1 MRIDV
6 ILEPHLSAEEM
17 ARLGRLAESYGIGGV
32 WVPNNIAS
40 RDPFVNFVPLAGQ
53 TRQLRLGPTAVSP
66 YEVHPARMA
75 NLLLTLN
82 ELSGGRAQI
91 VVGGGG
97 GTMEAMGIKPQRM
110 VRAVR
115 ECVEILRLAASGKPG
130 TYKGEVYRM
139 AWLDASWAK
148 APLPAIYVGANGPK
162 MLRMAAGCG
171 DGIMTGDFTP
181 ERVRWTRGV
190 LDPALAAHGRDRAKF
205 AFSNFWA
212 WHVKESREEAER
224 EARVYL
230 TVRGTI
236 WEPYIHDVVSPEEA
250 KMVASHHASF
260 VRAYQK
266 KSPDID
272 GVPEAILGKITSRGM
287 SASPTSEIDREI
299 ERMREF
305 QAAGLTEIALCLYAQ
320 PADSIRL
327 IGERLLPALK

>member
-6 ILEPHLSAEEM
+6 IIEPHLSAEET

-40 RDPFVNFVPLAGQ
+40 RDPFVNFVPCAQQ
-53 TRQLRLGPTAVSP
+53 TTHLRMGPTAVSP

-75 NLLLTLN
+75 NSLLTLN
-82 ELSGGRAQI
+82 ELSAGRAQI

-97 GTMEAMGIKPQRM
+97 GTMEAMRIKPQRM

-115 ECVEILRLAASGKPG
+115 ECVDILRLAASGKPG
-130 TYKGEVYRM
+130 SYKGEIYNM
-139 AWLDASWAK
+139 AWLDASWSRT
-148 APLPAIYVGANGPK
+148 PPPSIYIGANGPQ
-162 MLRMAAGCG
+162 MLRMAANCG

-181 ERVRWTRGV
+181 DRVRWARNI
-190 LDPALAAHGRDRAKF
+190 LDPALAQIGRDRCAF

-212 WHVKESREEAER
+212 WHVKESREEAES
-224 EARVYL
+224 EARIYL

-236 WEPYIHDVVSPEEA
+236 WEPYIHDVVNAEEA
-250 KMVASHHASF
+250 KLVSRHYTSF
-260 VRAYQK
+260 VKAYES
-266 KSPDID
+266 KSPDIY
-272 GVPEAILGKITSRGM
+272 GVPDAVLRKITSQGM
-287 SASPTSEIDREI
+287 SASPVSELDREI

-305 QAAGLTEIALCLYAQ
+305 KAAGLTEIALCLYGQ
-320 PADSIRL
+320 PAESIRT